1 MDEMCFLG
9 FYIYM
14 YLSLLIDVATVSR
27 EAPVLVALNLIKS
40 QHERAC
46 ALNSIILE
54 QRITFTI
61 TFIYKT
67 KRFGEY
73 PTMPLYIPE

>member
-46 ALNSIILE
+46 ALNSINLE

-73 PTMPLYIPE
+73 PTMPLYIP